1 MPRLSGFVD
10 GRFATSPA
18 MAVVTYGVTIL
29 TFLWVV
35 PFIFWGVGLALV
47 HVFRTAD
54 IHETVPPLLA
64 MALVWEMTL
73 IDLFTGQRNG
83 ACVEIARAPENW
95 VAVRDSTDLDMGLT
109 MTTNRAWARDWGLPP
124 RAAFHQVWP
133 HGPRSCRRAGVVNRE
148 RRFKGHLSPGGRGGS
163 PRRKPPLAF
172 ALLP

>member
-29 TFLWVV
+29 TFLWVT
-35 PFIFWGVGLALV
+35 PFIFWGVRLALV

-73 IDLFTGQRNG
+73 IDLFTGQ
-83 ACVEIARAPENW
+83 
-95 VAVRDSTDLDMGLT
+95 
-109 MTTNRAWARDWGLPP
+109 
-124 RAAFHQVWP
+124 
-133 HGPRSCRRAGVVNRE
+133 
-148 RRFKGHLSPGGRGGS
+148 
-163 PRRKPPLAF
+163 
-172 ALLP
+172 